1 MFCYHHLLSKSVGS
15 ACSEKTQLLYITADI
30 SMENLLGK
38 TVFSNSP
45 PAFDTP
51 PALMSVCRAKAL
63 ICIVKCGFKS
73 LYMG

>member
-15 ACSEKTQLLYITADI
+15 ACSGKIQLLYITADI
-30 SMENLLGK
+30 SMKNLPRK
-38 TVFSNSP
+38 TVFSN
-45 PAFDTP
+45 TP
-51 PALMSVCRAKAL
+51 PAL